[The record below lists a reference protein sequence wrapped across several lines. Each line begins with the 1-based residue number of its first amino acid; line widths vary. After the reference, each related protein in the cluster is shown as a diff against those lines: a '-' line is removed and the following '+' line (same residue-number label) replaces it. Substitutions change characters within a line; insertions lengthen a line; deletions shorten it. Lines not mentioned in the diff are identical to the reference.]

1 MVGAHRAADVYK
13 VLILSMGKEAEAPSD
28 TPIVDFMEWLAN
40 ELATMSDYMTIR
52 REYTS
57 FISLCAFA
65 QTLEECGCDHLEKF
79 EIKDPQTY

>member
-1 MVGAHRAADVYK
+1 MYK
-13 VLILSMGKEAEAPSD
+13 DLIESIGEESKAPRD
-28 TPIVDFMEWLAN
+28 APIVDFMEWLVN

-57 FISLCAFA
+57 FISLRAFA

-79 EIKDPQTY
+79 KIKDTQTY